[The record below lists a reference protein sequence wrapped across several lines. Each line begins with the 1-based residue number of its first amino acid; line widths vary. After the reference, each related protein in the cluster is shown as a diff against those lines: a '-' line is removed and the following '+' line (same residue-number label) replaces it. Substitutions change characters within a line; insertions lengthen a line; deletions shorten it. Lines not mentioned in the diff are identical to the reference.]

1 MFRKLIKPKFDP
13 KLDQIF
19 DGQYGSDLENQ
30 LEKELDWLL
39 EQKHHVDQAYFR
51 WKQAHLCVKQACK
64 HLTEAIENWKHYL
77 DISVE

>member
-1 MFRKLIKPKFDP
+1 MIFQT
-13 KLDQIF
+13 DQIF

-51 WKQAHLCVKQACK
+51 WKQAHLCVKQSCK
-64 HLTEAIENWKHYL
+64 QLQEAIENWKHYL
-77 DISVE
+77 DVPVE